1 MVTICHDTLK
11 DLSTRARK
19 CNDLEA
25 QVKKLRAERDVA
37 YQQLECLQ
45 ANFDYVSE
53 ELCKYDK
60 APEHNTNTGQ
70 VPTKKVW
77 TGEERAAA
85 RDRELKRVRVALAK
99 MGPPP
104 PYSAH

>member
-1 MVTICHDTLK
+1 MVTISYDTLK

-19 CNDLEA
+19 CNDLEVE
-25 QVKKLRAERDVA
+25 VKKLRAERDVA

-45 ANFDYVSE
+45 SNFDYVSE

-60 APEHNTNTGQ
+60 APELNTKTD
-70 VPTKKVW
+70 VVTTKKVW
-77 TGEERAAA
+77 RGEERAAA
-85 RDRELKRVRVALAK
+85 RDRELKRVRTALAE